1 MSYETIQPPF
11 TLEFLKMSKDELR
24 NYEKWFRSQIPIRI
38 RQLADAVKATP
49 GFSAWEPGFTPHSLG
64 RLGEWLAEEV
74 ETRPRTEAEIRE
86 LARDSPYPIDI
97 PKETLT
103 NRSYSLAVDTGM
115 YFSEV
120 LLRNNP
126 SLKWQHALDDKRS
139 ANYGQPVLVGR
150 GSVPLNPVRIA
161 LTLAFGLVDRSVTA
175 TRLLELYDI
184 WTDML
189 IRGKPP
195 LSKR

>member
-11 TLEFLKMSKDELR
+11 TLEFTKMSKDELR
-24 NYEKWFRSQIPIRI
+24 NYDKWFRSQMPVRI
-38 RQLADAVKATP
+38 GQLAAAVRETP
-49 GFSAWEPGFTPHSLG
+49 GFIAWEPDFTPESLG
-64 RLGEWLAEEV
+64 RLGEWLSKEV

-86 LARDSPYPIDI
+86 LARESLHPIDI

-103 NRSYSLAVDTGM
+103 NRSYSLAVDTAM

-120 LLRNNP
+120 LLRENP
-126 SLKWQHALDDKRS
+126 SLKWKQALDDKRN

-150 GSVPLNPVRIA
+150 GPVPLNPVRIA
-161 LTLAFGLVDRSVTA
+161 VTLAFGFADRSASVA
-175 TRLLELYDI
+175 RLRELHGI

-189 IRGKPP
+189 LRGKPP
-195 LSKR
+195 IASR